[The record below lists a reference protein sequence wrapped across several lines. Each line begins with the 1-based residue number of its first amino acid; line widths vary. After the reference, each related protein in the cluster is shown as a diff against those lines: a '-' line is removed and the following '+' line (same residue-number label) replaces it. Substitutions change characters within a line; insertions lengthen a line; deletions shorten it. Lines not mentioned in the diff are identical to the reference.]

1 MPIPDTALAP
11 ADTRTCQLP
20 TLLIVGDPNRLHI
33 AREALVELEL
43 GWEVVFAGSAFDAL
57 DVPAVRLVD
66 VILVDLGNPHIEG
79 VELVESL
86 HAHFPQTPVVLM
98 TAPFGVSVALE
109 AVRKGAVNHFPRELL
124 DSEPAAVLDTLRAAA
139 REHDRRRTALARL
152 DNLFFEFTLQN
163 DRTQVPAVAG
173 RLADACVETGLCD
186 RSAATRAGVALEE
199 CLLNAVI
206 HGNLE
211 VSSELRQ
218 ADEAAYLRQIEER
231 RTRSP
236 YQERTVKVT
245 ARVSR
250 SEGVFVVQDDGPGFD
265 VSKVPDP
272 THPANLFRIGGRG
285 ILLMR
290 SFMTAV
296 HFSEQGNRVTLVK
309 RRA

>member
-1 MPIPDTALAP
+1 MPIPDTALAQPDIQTCRLP
-11 ADTRTCQLP
+11 A
-20 TLLIVGDPNRLHI
+20 LLIVGDPNGLQI

-43 GWEVVFAGSAFDAL
+43 AWEVIFAHSTFEAHDI
-57 DVPAVRLVD
+57 PAARSVD
-66 VILVDLGNPHIEG
+66 VILIDLGNPHIEG

-86 HAHFPQTPVVLM
+86 HTQFPDMPIVLM
-98 TAPFGVSVALE
+98 TTPYGVSVALE

-124 DSEPAAVLDTLRAAA
+124 DSESAAVLDTLRAAA
-139 REHDRRRTALARL
+139 RDHARRRIALARL

-163 DRTQVPAVAG
+163 DRTQVPSVAVW
-173 RLADACVETGLCD
+173 LADACVQCGLCD
-186 RSAATRAGVALEE
+186 RASATRVCVALEE

-218 ADEAAYLRQIEER
+218 TNESAYFRQIEER
-231 RTRSP
+231 RTQSP
-236 YQERTVKVT
+236 FKERKVKVT

-250 SEGVFVVQDDGPGFD
+250 AEGVFVVQDDGPGFD

-290 SFMTAV
+290 SFMTSV
-296 HFSEQGNRVTLVK
+296 YFSDRGNRVTLVK

>member
-1 MPIPDTALAP
+1 MPLPDTALARADAP
-11 ADTRTCQLP
+11 ACQLP
-20 TLLIVGDPNRLHI
+20 TLLIVGDPTGLHI

-57 DVPAVRLVD
+57 DIPAVRSVD

-86 HAHFPQTPVVLM
+86 HAHFPHTPIVLM

-139 REHDRRRTALARL
+139 REHYRTRTALARL
-152 DNLFFEFTLQN
+152 DNLYFEFTLQN
-163 DRTQVPAVAG
+163 ERTQVPAVAA

-199 CLLNAVI
+199 CLRNAVI

-211 VSSELRQ
+211 VPSELRQ
-218 ADEAAYLRQIEER
+218 EDESAYLRQIEDR

-236 YQERTVKVT
+236 YQERKVKLT

-250 SEGVFVVQDDGPGFD
+250 LEGVFVVQDDGPGFD

-296 HFSEQGNRVTLVK
+296 HFSDRGNRVTLVK